1 MSRRRDKCASS
12 EGGIIRGYAAWAQ
25 LRESGETGRRAG
37 LRIQWAKS
45 PWGFDSPLSHQHRDR
60 LRGRSRVCESPA
72 RSPRTGYLM
81 RLNLVVVGVRPLARV
96 NISRVSLL
104 TIFMSRGSAF
114 PLQGCRIPES
124 LPSLMVPSNQTPEQ
138 VPLLSVYDS
147 FHEPRTFIPS
157 CSTTTTL
164 AAADA
169 PLPGE
174 GRRLCASAWARG
186 AVVAVA
192 AFPPAA
198 GECWR
203 VPSRC
208 LCSGRPPLEPSR
220 GRRPRTRERRHC
232 RPLLQSFAA
241 DP

>member
-12 EGGIIRGYAAWAQ
+12 EGGIIRGYAAWAE

-114 PLQGCRIPES
+114 PLQVCMT
-124 LPSLMVPSNQTPEQ
+124 L
-138 VPLLSVYDS
+138 
-147 FHEPRTFIPS
+147 
-157 CSTTTTL
+157 STTRALSRPARRRPPACRCRCAT
-164 AAADA
+164 
-169 PLPGE
+169 PGE

-220 GRRPRTRERRHC
+220 GRRPRTQERRHYS
-232 RPLLQSFAA
+232 PLSRSFDA
-241 DP
+241 DL